1 MGNDNDK
8 VTPLQFLLRG
18 GDIRTQKENIY
29 KDIGF
34 KLQISASSVATFLN
48 EGAGA
53 RTATEIISE
62 RTKSSTWINGQINLN
77 APEINELLRDVMYF
91 YNRNSVDII
100 LRPEDQ
106 SPFLDKLKVYS
117 DVFSAGN
124 MSAERFVRGV
134 YGNLSQA
141 EQAAEIEYLKETRA
155 AAAEMDRQ
163 AAFAWNGDRAPRKV
177 EEPEDMSAP
186 LAEKKGQKSG

>member
-1 MGNDNDK
+1 M
-8 VTPLQFLLRG
+8 RG

-177 EEPEDMSAP
+177 EEPEDVSAP

>member
-1 MGNDNDK
+1 M
-8 VTPLQFLLRG
+8 
-18 GDIRTQKENIY
+18 
-29 KDIGF
+29 
-34 KLQISASSVATFLN
+34 N

-155 AAAEMDRQ
+155 AAVEMDRQ

>member
-1 MGNDNDK
+1 M
-8 VTPLQFLLRG
+8 
-18 GDIRTQKENIY
+18 
-29 KDIGF
+29 
-34 KLQISASSVATFLN
+34 N

-177 EEPEDMSAP
+177 EEPEDVSAP